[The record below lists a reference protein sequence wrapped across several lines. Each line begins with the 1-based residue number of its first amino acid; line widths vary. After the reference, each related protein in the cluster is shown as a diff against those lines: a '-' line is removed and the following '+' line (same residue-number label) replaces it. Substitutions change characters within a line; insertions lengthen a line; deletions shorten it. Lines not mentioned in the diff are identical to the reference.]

1 MDEQSLQAL
10 KIAAKSVQTFANAF
24 AKVSTT
30 MNQVMKKSVEA
41 ITKTWQKTATAINQ
55 SWQKT
60 INAINQSLKKASN
73 TIVQAWQKAA
83 NGISQAWQKTVN
95 QISQSWQRTS
105 NGINKSW
112 QKTGSSMNQIWQR
125 ANSGINRGWK
135 QAGNNINRAWQQA
148 NNGIHKGWNRA
159 TSGYNRIQQQ
169 KTRQGSSNGASPTES
184 STEDSREDN
193 KPTKE
198 SAKADRIK
206 KGAAVHA
213 AVRENIGKWFGGI
226 GSKMLGFVQ
235 NMGLD
240 AIKGAAKSEDIRS
253 QYNAKYGNRQEG
265 TQVYEALR
273 AQALLSGEDVTKSL
287 ESGLT
292 LTSVSKN
299 TQDLIHMNEMVQR
312 LSSFQAN
319 GGDPTKTADLMKDAY
334 FGKSE
339 GLLAQLKMP
348 VSAAEQAKLESFSK
362 TGDLNGF
369 MKAFDTLM
377 EKANMSKTSL
387 EMLMDSPSRKWE
399 ETVTRFNGMLGA
411 AGETAIQMF
420 SPMLDMLNQAFQT
433 GQFDNFFAVLSG
445 GLAIIAQLATWV
457 VEGFLWLVDI
467 FNNNLPLI
475 LPILGAIVGALM
487 MYYTIMTIIVVVTQ
501 ISAAVQT
508 LWNAIMALN
517 PVTIVILALV
527 ALIGAFLALIA
538 VMEPVREGFANAL
551 RSMGQMVAGFVTG
564 AIQAFTWLVNKAFD
578 MINFLLDGV
587 NRVANAIGSILG
599 IKEKVDIKLEHIKT
613 DKFQSDVSA
622 TIEGGFN
629 AAADGAE
636 NFSVDNFK
644 KKFGIDNL
652 TKLTESNNSYK
663 PEKLPKT
670 PKTPE
675 TLPSTAGGVMPGLN
689 TGGTMNIPKVGE
701 VGKVGAID
709 NKVEITDESIEMMR
723 DLAEMDS
730 IQNFVSLTP
739 TVQVNTGDIHQGFD
753 MDTLI
758 NRIEK
763 KLEEEFVSTAEGVY
777 G

>member
-30 MNQVMKKSVEA
+30 INQVMKKSVEA

-169 KTRQGSSNGASPTES
+169 KTRQGPSSEAIG
-184 STEDSREDN
+184 DN
-193 KPTKE
+193 KIANDSNNKSE
-198 SAKADRIK
+198 QGN
-206 KGAAVHA
+206 KGEEVHNSFRNK
-213 AVRENIGKWFGGI
+213 VGKLLDGMRPKI
-226 GSKMLGFVQ
+226 LGFIQ

-240 AIKGAAKSEDIRS
+240 AIKGASKSEDMRARF
-253 QYNAKYGNRQEG
+253 NAQFGNREEG
-265 TQVYEALR
+265 TEAFKALR
-273 AQALLSGEDVTKSL
+273 AQALLNGKDVDKSL
-287 ESGLT
+287 KSGLA
-292 LTSVSKN
+292 LTSVTKN
-299 TQDLIHMNEMVQR
+299 TQDLLRMNEMVQR
-312 LSSFQAN
+312 LSALQAK
-319 GGDPTKTADLMKDAY
+319 GGNPEESAGLMKAAY
-334 FGKSE
+334 FGNSAD
-339 GLLAQLKMP
+339 LLKQLNIP
-348 VSAAEQAKLESFSK
+348 VSAKQQEKLESFSK

-369 MKAFDTLM
+369 IQAFDSLM
-377 EKANMSKTSL
+377 NKANMGRASMEL
-387 EMLMDSPSRKWE
+387 LMDSPVQKWE
-399 ETVTRFNGMLGA
+399 GAINRFNGLLA
-411 AGETAIQMF
+411 ATGESALQSF
-420 SPMLDMLNQAFQT
+420 GPVLDLLNLAFLE
-433 GQFDNFFAVLSG
+433 GRFDPFFASIQKG
-445 GLAIIAQLATWV
+445 MTIIANV
-457 VEGFLWLVDI
+457 VGVVVSFLLENWNLVE
-467 FNNNLPLI
+467 NALLV
-475 LPILGAIVGALM
+475 LGAIAAALAVAWLVQWIMAAWPLLLIIGAIVL
-487 MYYTIMTIIVVVTQ
+487 IMTALNALGISTSAVIGTIAGVFAVFFAYVKNIFAYMWNLLVTFFEFAHNSL
-501 ISAAVQT
+501 IDFPYAVQKLFYEIGQT
-508 LWNAIMALN
+508 VLQFIGNLVNSFVDALN
-517 PVTIVILALV
+517 WAIQKVNDLTGSEFKLASRWEYENILKDYEPKSSKGVKDYSDYRMKQTNLVDAFKDTQKYVTDMDFTKNLMPDTSKFKQGGKTDPWSGSGKGGTVPVT
-527 ALIGAFLALIA
+527 G
-538 VMEPVREGFANAL
+538 
-551 RSMGQMVAGFVTG
+551 
-564 AIQAFTWLVNKAFD
+564 
-578 MINFLLDGV
+578 
-587 NRVANAIGSILG
+587 LG
-599 IKEKVDIKLEHIKT
+599 T
-613 DKFQSDVSA
+613 
-622 TIEGGFN
+622 
-629 AAADGAE
+629 
-636 NFSVDNFK
+636 
-644 KKFGIDNL
+644 
-652 TKLTESNNSYK
+652 
-663 PEKLPKT
+663 
-670 PKTPE
+670 
-675 TLPSTAGGVMPGLN
+675 MPP
-689 TGGTMNIPKVGE
+689 MNIPKVGE

>member
-1 MDEQSLQAL
+1 MDEKSLQAL
-10 KIAAKSVQTFANAF
+10 KIAAKSVQTFASAF

-30 MNQVMKKSVEA
+30 MNQAMKKSVEA

-55 SWQKT
+55 SWQKAM
-60 INAINQSLKKASN
+60 NAINQSLKKASN

-83 NGISQAWQKTVN
+83 NGISQAWQKTAN

-184 STEDSREDN
+184 STEDAREDN

-198 SAKADRIK
+198 SKKADRIK

-213 AVRENIGKWFGGI
+213 AVRENIGKWFGGL
-226 GSKMLGFVQ
+226 GSKMLGFGQ
-235 NMGLD
+235 NMGVD
-240 AIKGAAKSEDIRS
+240 AIKGATESEDIRS
-253 QYNAKYGNRQEG
+253 RYNAKYGNRQEG

-273 AQALLSGEDVTKSL
+273 AQALLSGKDVSKSL

-299 TQDLIHMNEMVQR
+299 TQDLTRMNEMVQR
-312 LSSFQAN
+312 LSAFQAN
-319 GGDPTKTADLMKDAY
+319 GDPTETAKLMQEAY

-339 GLLAQLKMP
+339 GLIEQLKIP
-348 VSAAEQAKLESFSK
+348 VSETEQEKLQSFSK
-362 TGDLNGF
+362 SGDLNGF
-369 MKAFDTLM
+369 LQTFDALM
-377 EKANMSKTSL
+377 AKANMSKASL
-387 EMLMDSPSRKWE
+387 EMLMDSPARKWE
-399 ETVTRFNGMLGA
+399 ETVNRFNGLLGA
-411 AGETAIQMF
+411 AGENAVQMF
-420 SPMLDMLNQAFQT
+420 TPMLDLLNQAFQT

-445 GLAIIAQLATWV
+445 GLAIIAQLASWV
-457 VEGFLWLVDI
+457 VEGFLWLVDV

-475 LPILGAIVGALM
+475 LPILGAIIGALM

-501 ISAAVQT
+501 ISAAMQT

-551 RSMGQMVAGFVTG
+551 RSMGQMVAGFVAG

-578 MINFLLDGV
+578 MINFLLEGV

-599 IKEKVDIKLEHIKT
+599 IKEKLDIKLEHIKT
-613 DKFQSDVSA
+613 DEFQSDISA

-629 AAADGAE
+629 AAADGVE

-652 TKLTESNNSYK
+652 TKLTKSNNSYK
-663 PEKLPKT
+663 PEKLPEL
-670 PKTPE
+670 PKAPE
-675 TLPSTAGGVMPGLN
+675 TMPGTTGGVMPGLN
-689 TGGTMNIPKVGE
+689 PGATMNIPKVGE

-723 DLAEMDS
+723 DLAEMDA